1 MCETNTVYNAVS
13 LPEKEEMMW
22 REEKKKKQESH
33 CFTEKVCKPDTR

>member
-22 REEKKKKQESH
+22 REEKKKKARVTLFHRES
-33 CFTEKVCKPDTR
+33 V